1 METILELEHV
11 TKIYSG
17 AETPAVDGV
26 SLRLPRGS
34 FWGVMGASGSGKSTL
49 LNMISTI
56 DQPTAGHIRV
66 SGQDL
71 GDIPDADMARF
82 RREHLGFIFQDYNLL
97 DTLTLG
103 ENIDL
108 AMTLRAMPCE
118 EIRSRTRELAQ
129 ALEINQV
136 LDKFPGQVSGGQ
148 RQRCAC
154 ARALAIQPDLVLADE
169 PTGALDSHAAKSLME
184 TLSDLNR
191 SRGVTV
197 LMVTHDAL
205 SASWCEKILFMGD
218 GRITGEMDRA
228 GRERRAFF
236 LDILDHMAAMAGG
249 VGYVS

>member
-56 DQPTAGHIRV
+56 DRPTAGHIRV

-71 GDIPDADMARF
+71 GDIPDTDMARF

-118 EIRSRTRELAQ
+118 EIRSRTWELAQ

-205 SASWCEKILFMGD
+205 SASWCDKILFMQD
-218 GRITGEMDRA
+218 GRLVGELDRA
-228 GRERRAFF
+228 GREKRTFF
-236 LDILDHMAAMAGG
+236 LDILDRMALSAGDA
-249 VGYVS
+249 GYVS